1 MLLANSI
8 SLINRDDIQALQI
21 DNSFATAEIALFGG
35 HILSFCPKKDNRE
48 RLWVSKE
55 AIFNGQKAIRGG
67 VPICWPWFGEH
78 PSDKTVPSHGYVR
91 QQSWKVIATEDSESG
106 TTIELQPITSNGEGF
121 DAYAQLTLV
130 VKIGEQ
136 LSIQLKTTNL
146 GEKPLSY
153 NCALHSYF
161 TIEDIR
167 QCKLLGLKGTY
178 EDKTRNYKSFETP
191 QPYQFTEETDRVHFD
206 KPEKLTIIDKQLKTD
221 VISSGHDSIV
231 VWNPWQEKSISM
243 GDMADD
249 SYVTMLCVESTIT
262 QGQMV
267 APKETHT
274 LQQIIA

>member
-8 SLINRDDIQALQI
+8 SLINHDDIQALQI
-21 DNSFATAEIALFGG
+21 DNSFATAKIALFGG

-78 PSDKTVPSHGYVR
+78 PSDKTVPNHGYVR

-106 TTIELQPITSNGEGF
+106 TTIELQPVTSNGEGF

-146 GEKPLSY
+146 GDKPLSY
-153 NCALHSYF
+153 NCALHS
-161 TIEDIR
+161 
-167 QCKLLGLKGTY
+167 
-178 EDKTRNYKSFETP
+178 
-191 QPYQFTEETDRVHFD
+191 
-206 KPEKLTIIDKQLKTD
+206 
-221 VISSGHDSIV
+221 
-231 VWNPWQEKSISM
+231 
-243 GDMADD
+243 
-249 SYVTMLCVESTIT
+249 
-262 QGQMV
+262 
-267 APKETHT
+267 
-274 LQQIIA
+274 